1 MTNYHN
7 DLINYISRMDAR
19 RKLALHSCCAPCSSY
34 VLEFLSEYF
43 DVTVFFYNPNIHP
56 QSEYEHRLSEQRRLC
71 GLLNIPLVECVYDTQ
86 SFFDSV
92 RGLEQ
97 EPEGGARCRKCF
109 ELRLDNTARLAK
121 AAGFELFTAT
131 LTVSPHKNAGV
142 INDAGLAAARRHKI
156 EWLPCDFK
164 KRGGYQRSIELSRQY
179 ELYRQHYCGCTFS
192 KQD

>member
-1 MTNYHN
+1 
-7 DLINYISRMDAR
+7 MDKR

-71 GLLNIPLVECVYDTQ
+71 ELSDIPIVECRYDTQ
-86 SFFDSV
+86 SFFDAV
-92 RGLEQ
+92 RGLEK
-97 EPEGGARCRKCF
+97 EPEGGERCKKCF
-109 ELRLDNTARLAK
+109 ELRLDNTAYLAK

-131 LTVSPHKNAGV
+131 LTVSPHKNACIINEAGV
-142 INDAGLAAARRHKI
+142 AAARRHGI

-179 ELYRQHYCGCTFS
+179 GLYRQDYCGCIFS
-192 KQD
+192 KRD